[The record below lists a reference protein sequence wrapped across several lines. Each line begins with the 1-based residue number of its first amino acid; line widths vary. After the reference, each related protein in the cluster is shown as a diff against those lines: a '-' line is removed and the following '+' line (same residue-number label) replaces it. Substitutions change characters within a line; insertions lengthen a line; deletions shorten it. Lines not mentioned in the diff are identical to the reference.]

1 MAKLVLD
8 FPEDK
13 IVDSEI
19 IKKLQ
24 MDFTESSEKTMS
36 TASKTTDN
44 NLRQIIMI
52 WLQEYVAAGEL
63 TVNQDKDP
71 AENALTITSL
81 LSLRESMLLLVVLIY
96 GKLDKRIQ
104 DERAKKPMKK

>member
-24 MDFTESSEKTMS
+24 MDFTESSENTMS
-36 TASKTTDN
+36 TASKTTD
-44 NLRQIIMI
+44 
-52 WLQEYVAAGEL
+52 
-63 TVNQDKDP
+63 DD
-71 AENALTITSL
+71 
-81 LSLRESMLLLVVLIY
+81 LS
-96 GKLDKRIQ
+96 
-104 DERAKKPMKK
+104 